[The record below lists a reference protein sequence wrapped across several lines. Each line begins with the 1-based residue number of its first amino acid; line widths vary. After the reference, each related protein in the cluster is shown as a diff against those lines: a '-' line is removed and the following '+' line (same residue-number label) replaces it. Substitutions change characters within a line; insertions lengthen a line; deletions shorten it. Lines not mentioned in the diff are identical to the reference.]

1 MKGYE
6 TGHLGGCW
14 VDCCMLGRSRGWW
27 LARMEIRMEVVL
39 RQSLRH
45 QSWLTH
51 GSRTEQGKWLSQA
64 ALSELILRFSVLL
77 TPAG

>member
-6 TGHLGGCW
+6 TGHLG
-14 VDCCMLGRSRGWW
+14 WW
-27 LARMEIRMEVVL
+27 LARTEIRMEVVL
-39 RQSLRH
+39 RQSC
-45 QSWLTH
+45 LTH

-64 ALSELILRFSVLL
+64 ALPELILRFSVLL